1 MSAGSEA
8 TIRRT
13 PLYDVH
19 KEAGA
24 RFTEFGGWEMPVQY
38 SGVIDEHNTVRRA
51 AGLFDVSH
59 MGEISVRGPQAFTFL
74 QHAVTND
81 LSRLHPGEA
90 QYSLLLNEQG
100 GVVDDIIV
108 YQFAADDYFLC
119 VNAANAEKDFQWLN
133 KNKIKDVLVEN
144 LSGSYAQLAL
154 QGPRARE
161 IIALIPGLD
170 KLDYALAAFPSFT
183 FRRSSV
189 SLAGKSEPVIVASTG
204 YTGEDGFEIFCPPK
218 AVQALWE
225 ALMKAGA
232 SFGIK
237 PIGLGA
243 RDTLRLEACYPLHGH
258 ELRDDLPAVGCGV
271 DWVIKLRKPNFIGRE
286 ALLERIEEGI
296 GYQLIGFEVADAGIV
311 RGDTLLYDEDK
322 QVGWTSSGTKT
333 PTLNKAIGLGFVE
346 PGLSAVG
353 TVLQADVRGRRVSVR
368 VIPRPF
374 YKKGSASA

>member
-8 TIRRT
+8 SIRRT

-59 MGEISVRGPQAFTFL
+59 MGEISVRGPQASAFL
-74 QHAVTND
+74 QLAVTND

-144 LSGSYAQLAL
+144 LSDSYAQLAL

-161 IIALIPGLD
+161 IIARIPGLNE
-170 KLDYALAAFPSFT
+170 LDYTLAAFPSFT
-183 FRRSSV
+183 FQRSSA
-189 SLAGKSEPVIVASTG
+189 SLDATSEPVIVASTG

-271 DWVIKLRKPNFIGRE
+271 DWVIKLGKPNFIGRE
-286 ALLERIEEGI
+286 ALVARIEEGVKH
-296 GYQLIGFEVADAGIV
+296 QLIGFEVADAGIV
-311 RGDTLLYDEDK
+311 RGDTLLFHEDK